1 MTTIDSGATLP
12 LPNPSMPPGWLRRRR
27 LAQRAAAVA
36 YRLGL
41 RRSGIVRGAVL
52 ALCHG
57 PSQEF
62 LTQLMNDL
70 GVGRAPFEVTSIPGA
85 AVFEVPCQPGAERAT
100 LTHDRTGM
108 GTRRRHPR

>member
-1 MTTIDSGATLP
+1 
-12 LPNPSMPPGWLRRRR
+12 
-27 LAQRAAAVA
+27 LAHRAAAIA

-57 PSQEF
+57 PSKEF

-70 GVGRAPFEVTSIPGA
+70 GVGRAPFEATSIPGA
-85 AVFEVPCQPGAERAT
+85 AVFEAPCQPGAERAT
-100 LTHDRTGM
+100 LTTIESLPINPSSATIARSAGKSARTA
-108 GTRRRHPR
+108 